1 MTNPQPDSSG
11 SSAGLLF
18 RLAAAA
24 LLVAAATMF
33 IATVAAQAPTITFTS
48 GSWTPE
54 KVTLTFSAPIQATP
68 LPNASVFAV
77 YEYTATGVW
86 SDDPVPIAS
95 VAVSG
100 STITLTLQTSLPAG
114 SRARVFP
121 CRAVDTCNNNELTST
136 NGATWTET
144 GELTLTPPA
153 AAFSHANVNGYVA
166 EIYFDRDI
174 STTQLPAASAFTISG
189 HAAQVFDVY
198 WSSDH
203 VGLRIA
209 PPVPNG
215 VQPDI
220 TYAKPATNP
229 LTSPGGDIAAFNIKS
244 SSGNAFSDP
253 GPVVTHIARNGN
265 ALVLTADAALAAPA
279 SAAASHFKACT
290 SWSATAG
297 QASGCTDATSYAIA
311 SRNVTLSFPAGTIQ
325 DGVKL
330 WLLYQAL
337 PNASSSLHDASDSD
351 RKLGLIDPHPFTIS
365 SALPTLS
372 TASVDGATVTLT
384 FSGNLKTASALA
396 TAAFAFTP
404 SQVVSSAVA
413 SGKTATITLGTAL
426 AEGASLSVSYSQPAA
441 TATALEAADGRK
453 IANFTS
459 AVTNNT
465 DTAPAVSGVSV
476 NGAALVITF
485 DQNLKASPAPAASAF
500 SGSVNGSARTVSTVA
515 ISARTV
521 TLTLASPVIHSDVV
535 TVAYTV
541 PASNPLTDGT
551 GNNAAAF
558 AARSAANNTPVPIPV
573 PSSAS
578 ANRTVLAITFSGSLK
593 ANASLAASAF
603 SFTPA
608 NSASAASASGS
619 TVNVTL
625 GTAVIDG
632 ASLSVSYAPPSMA
645 AAAIQSADGRAIAAF
660 NSSVSNLTDDAPALA
675 SAQSNVAG
683 TSIVLTYN
691 EALSTAAADI
701 PDKSAFTV
709 SGAPAATAVAVSG
722 SAVALTVSP
731 ALAEGA
737 TVTVKYTRP
746 AATQARLK
754 DADQGNLPVATGTYT
769 VTNRTDTAPV
779 VSSAAVNGAALAITF
794 DQALD
799 TTSIPAASAFTVSV
813 GGSAR
818 TVSSVALSGKVAT
831 LTLATAVIHS
841 DAVTVQ
847 YAPPSANALR
857 DATNNQV
864 AAFGPLAAANQTPRP
879 LPVVSSVSGSGS
891 SVTIAFSD
899 TLTANSAL
907 PKTAFTFTPAKT
919 ISSASASGSAVSIS
933 LGSALADGE
942 AIRVAYMIP
951 TTAAD
956 RIKAADGRDLAAFDL
971 AVTNNTDT
979 APTLNSAIS
988 NTAGTALT
996 LTFSEAL
1003 LETANGKPAVS
1014 AFAIT
1019 GAPAVTAVSVSGAT
1033 ATLSLSPALAEGATA
1048 SVAYSAP
1055 AAGQARF
1062 ADADQAGLPV
1072 ATFNMSIDNRT
1083 DTAPVV
1089 SSAVISGATLT
1100 LTFDQAL
1107 DGNSVPASSAF
1118 SVSLDG
1124 TAAAVSAIAVSA
1136 STVTLTISSNA
1147 APTAVVKVSYTRPAM
1162 NPLRDSSQLNVASF
1176 SNLAAANRTIPSATA
1191 AVADGSA
1198 ITISFNGNLTA
1209 DSMLDAGAFVLTP
1222 RYTVASAKA
1231 TGKKVVLALSEA
1243 VVEDTTVSLEYDTA
1257 EASDHPL
1264 KSSAGALPSFS
1275 ITVDNQTDTTPAVIE
1290 RTANGATLTIGFD
1303 QVLDPNR
1310 VPAAAQF
1317 TLAGTAAQVQSAS
1330 IDHSGLIA
1338 PGSVVLTLNPAIHET
1353 DSVSV
1358 KYSTSQTATKNL
1370 RDPEGND
1377 VPAFGPLSVENE
1389 TDTVPAISSA
1399 TVNGDRVVVDFDQDL
1414 EVVSAVII
1422 AHFILSGTTAT
1433 ASSGSISNVNGKGRL
1448 ALTLD
1453 QAVHE
1458 TDSVKLS
1465 YARPLSD
1472 RNANDLRDPERNRAT
1487 FTNYALDNQTDTTP
1501 VLASASA
1508 DGMTV
1513 TLQFDQPLAAT
1524 ATPISSFALSGTSAA
1539 VASLA
1544 ISGNTVTLTVSPAV
1558 HELDASVMISY
1569 TAPDANGLQDGTG
1582 NAVANF
1588 SSAGAN
1594 ATDTAPVL
1602 ASAIGDQVTITLRFD
1617 QPLHTARR
1625 PQIGQFTL
1633 RGLRSATDGSLL
1645 SSVAL
1650 STENNREVILTLKN
1664 DLREGNRNVT
1674 VSYAKPASNGLVDST
1689 GNEVASFTSTVTNQT
1704 DAGPI
1709 FEYGYATNDR
1719 ITLVFDQALTIPN
1732 MLPLQQESDQPATGC
1747 RGLAIFAHAPEE
1759 ELKVSDLIE
1768 LMASNVKADADDRSR
1783 LQIKRPQPLT
1793 AEWIASSEEVKF
1805 CYQSTVG
1812 GLADR
1817 STPANAAPSTDPAFQ
1832 PLLNLSASATVD
1844 GTSMKITFG
1853 ETFSGAVRAADF
1865 SVSSDERSHA
1875 IAEASVVTG
1884 ASGSGKA
1891 IQLTL
1896 GAAVREGE
1904 EQVRV
1909 NYTASSGGLGATAA
1923 TGAAVSVPSFSVTA
1937 NNTTDTAPAALTASA
1952 TERKVSVTFDQPIQ
1966 IDGSASDLQPTFSIS
1981 VNGSL
1986 RPIERIEQSED
1997 RIVLDLV
2004 ISDPIWEGD
2013 RITVAYSGQG
2023 TARIKDDDNNPAASF
2038 RRSAANLVDSPPRV
2052 VSARVRGRIVTIIF
2066 DQALDEGSAPRASEF
2081 SITGGTSVLR
2091 VIRVRG
2097 KVLTLELDRA
2107 PQWDRSVRLSFT
2119 PLGGRLREPSGLAVD
2134 AFRRLQ
2140 LVNATE
2146 GPRPI
2151 AVIGVER
2158 TILIEFDQPLDM
2170 SRKPPRTV
2178 WLISTREHIEVEQ
2191 VYFAGEWMLGLDLSE
2206 PGLSDREDVFVTY
2219 VSNLPYRTKIADADG
2234 YRTATF
2240 TLMARNLTERPPE
2253 IVQAFAWGDRV
2264 RIEFNQRMRR
2274 VNDLQGFA
2282 VEADGQEIA
2291 IKRVRPS
2298 RDDWSLELHLA
2309 ESVAAGEP
2317 VMLKYSPAGERGLRD
2332 ASGNPMGELA
2342 LCIQNRTPFPPGAKM
2357 PQPESTTASC
2367 DTTDAP

>member
-1 MTNPQPDSSG
+1 M
-11 SSAGLLF
+11 
-18 RLAAAA
+18 
-24 LLVAAATMF
+24 
-33 IATVAAQAPTITFTS
+33 
-48 GSWTPE
+48 
-54 KVTLTFSAPIQATP
+54 
-68 LPNASVFAV
+68 
-77 YEYTATGVW
+77 
-86 SDDPVPIAS
+86 
-95 VAVSG
+95 
-100 STITLTLQTSLPAG
+100 
-114 SRARVFP
+114 
-121 CRAVDTCNNNELTST
+121 
-136 NGATWTET
+136 
-144 GELTLTPPA
+144 
-153 AAFSHANVNGYVA
+153 
-166 EIYFDRDI
+166 
-174 STTQLPAASAFTISG
+174 
-189 HAAQVFDVY
+189 
-198 WSSDH
+198 
-203 VGLRIA
+203 
-209 PPVPNG
+209 
-215 VQPDI
+215 
-220 TYAKPATNP
+220 
-229 LTSPGGDIAAFNIKS
+229 
-244 SSGNAFSDP
+244 
-253 GPVVTHIARNGN
+253 
-265 ALVLTADAALAAPA
+265 
-279 SAAASHFKACT
+279 
-290 SWSATAG
+290 
-297 QASGCTDATSYAIA
+297 
-311 SRNVTLSFPAGTIQ
+311 
-325 DGVKL
+325 
-330 WLLYQAL
+330 
-337 PNASSSLHDASDSD
+337 
-351 RKLGLIDPHPFTIS
+351 
-365 SALPTLS
+365 
-372 TASVDGATVTLT
+372 
-384 FSGNLKTASALA
+384 
-396 TAAFAFTP
+396 
-404 SQVVSSAVA
+404 
-413 SGKTATITLGTAL
+413 
-426 AEGASLSVSYSQPAA
+426 
-441 TATALEAADGRK
+441 
-453 IANFTS
+453 
-459 AVTNNT
+459 
-465 DTAPAVSGVSV
+465 
-476 NGAALVITF
+476 
-485 DQNLKASPAPAASAF
+485 
-500 SGSVNGSARTVSTVA
+500 
-515 ISARTV
+515 
-521 TLTLASPVIHSDVV
+521 
-535 TVAYTV
+535 AYTV
-541 PASNPLTDGT
+541 PASNPLADGT
-551 GNNAAAF
+551 GNNAATF
-558 AARSAANNTPVPIPV
+558 AARSAANNTPAPIPA

-578 ANRTVLAITFSGSLK
+578 VNRTALAITFSGALK
-593 ANASLAASAF
+593 ANTSLAASAF

-625 GTAVIDG
+625 GTAVADG

-683 TSIVLTYN
+683 TSITLTYN

-737 TVTVKYTRP
+737 AVTVKYTQP
-746 AATQARLK
+746 AATEARLK

-779 VSSAAVNGAALAITF
+779 VSSAAVNGAALAIMF

-799 TTSIPAASAFTVSV
+799 AASTPAASAFTVSV

-818 TVSSVALSGKVAT
+818 TVSNIALSGKVAT

-847 YAPPSANALR
+847 YAPPSTNALR
-857 DATNNQV
+857 DATNNSV
-864 AAFGPLAAANQTPRP
+864 VAFGPIAATNQTPRP
-879 LPVVSSVSGSGS
+879 LPVVSSIIGSGS
-891 SVTIAFSD
+891 SVTIMFSD

-919 ISSASASGSAVSIS
+919 VSSASASGSAVSIS
-933 LGSALADGE
+933 LASALADGE
-942 AIRVAYMIP
+942 AIRVAYALP

-956 RIKAADGRDLAAFDL
+956 RIKAADGRDVAAFDL
-971 AVTNNTDT
+971 TVTNNTDT
-979 APTLNSAIS
+979 APTLSSVIS
-988 NTAGTALT
+988 DTAGTALT

-1003 LETANGKPAVS
+1003 LETANGKPGGS
-1014 AFAIT
+1014 AFTIT
-1019 GAPAVTAVSVSGAT
+1019 GAPAVTAVSISGTT
-1033 ATLSLSPALAEGATA
+1033 ATLTLSPALAEGATV

-1062 ADADQAGLPV
+1062 ADADQGGLPV
-1072 ATFNMSIDNRT
+1072 ASFNMSIDNRT

-1089 SSAVISGATLT
+1089 SSAVISGTTLT

-1124 TAAAVSAIAVSA
+1124 TAASVSAIAVSA

-1147 APTAVVKVSYTRPAM
+1147 APTAVVKVSYAKPAM

-1209 DSMLDAGAFVLTP
+1209 DSMLDTGAFVLTP

-1231 TGKKVVLALSEA
+1231 TGKKVVLTLSEA
-1243 VVEDTTVSLEYDTA
+1243 VVEDTAVSLEYDTA

-1264 KSSAGALPSFS
+1264 KSSAGAVPSFS
-1275 ITVDNQTDTTPAVIE
+1275 IAVDNQTDTTPAVIE

-1317 TLAGTAAQVQSAS
+1317 TLAGTSAQVQSAS

-1353 DSVSV
+1353 DSVTV
-1358 KYSTSQTATKNL
+1358 KYSTSETATKNL
-1370 RDPEGND
+1370 RDPEGNN

-1389 TDTVPAISSA
+1389 TDTAPAISSA

-1433 ASSGSISNVNGKGRL
+1433 ASSGSVSNVNSKGRL
-1448 ALTLD
+1448 TLVLD

-1465 YARPLSD
+1465 YTRPLSD
-1472 RNANDLRDPERNRAT
+1472 RNSNDLRDPERNRAT
-1487 FTNYALDNQTDTTP
+1487 FTNYTLDNQTDTTP

-1508 DGMTV
+1508 DGTTV
-1513 TLQFDQPLAAT
+1513 TLQFDQPLAST
-1524 ATPISSFALSGTSAA
+1524 ATPISSFTLSGTSAA

-1544 ISGNTVTLTVSPAV
+1544 ISGSVVTLTVSPAV
-1558 HELDASVMISY
+1558 HELDESVMISY
-1569 TAPDANGLQDGTG
+1569 TAPSANGLRDGTG

-1588 SSAGAN
+1588 SSAVAN

-1602 ASAIGDQVTITLRFD
+1602 DSAIGNQATITLRFD
-1617 QPLHTARR
+1617 QPLHTAKR
-1625 PQIGQFTL
+1625 PRIAQFTL
-1633 RGLRSATDGSLL
+1633 RGLRSSADGSPL
-1645 SSVAL
+1645 SGVAL
-1650 STENNREVILTLKN
+1650 STENNREVLLTLKN

-1674 VSYAKPASNGLVDST
+1674 ISYAKPASNGLADST
-1689 GNEVASFTSTVTNQT
+1689 GNEVASFTATVTNQT

-1747 RGLAIFAHAPEE
+1747 RGLAIFAHTAGE
-1759 ELKVSDLIE
+1759 ELKVSDLIP
-1768 LMASNVKADADDRSR
+1768 LMRDNIKADADDRSR
-1783 LQIKRPQPLT
+1783 LQIKRLEIT
-1793 AEWIASSEEVKF
+1793 TEKWAASSKEVKL

-1832 PLLNLSASATVD
+1832 PLLNLSASAVAD
-1844 GTSMKITFG
+1844 ETSVTLTFG
-1853 ETFSGAVRAADF
+1853 ETLSGAVRAADF

-1875 IAEASVVTG
+1875 IAG
-1884 ASGSGKA
+1884 ASMSGKEVR
-1891 IQLTL
+1891 LTL

-1904 EQVRV
+1904 EIDVQVT
-1909 NYTASSGGLGATAA
+1909 YTARAGGLGATAA
-1923 TGAAVSVPSFSVTA
+1923 TAAAVSVPSFTLKA
-1937 NNTTDTAPAALTASA
+1937 TNDTDTAPAVIAASA
-1952 TERKVSVTFDQPIQ
+1952 AERKVSVMFDQPVRIAGTSG
-1966 IDGSASDLQPTFSIS
+1966 DLRSAFSIS
-1981 VNGSL
+1981 VNGSI
-1986 RPIERIEQSED
+1986 RFIERIALSGSQ
-1997 RIVLDLV
+1997 IDL
-2004 ISDPIWEGD
+2004 IINDPIREGD
-2013 RITVAYSGQG
+2013 RVTVAYSRPS
-2023 TARIKDDDNNPAASF
+2023 TAWIEDVSDKQAESF
-2038 RRSAANLVDSPPRV
+2038 RRSVANLVDSPPRV
-2052 VSARVRGRIVTIIF
+2052 VSARVRGRIATIIF

-2119 PLGGRLREPSGLAVD
+2119 PLGGRLREPSGLAVGP
-2134 AFRRLQ
+2134 FRRLQ

-2146 GPRPI
+2146 GPQPI
-2151 AVIGVER
+2151 AVLGVER
-2158 TILIEFDQPLDM
+2158 TILIEFDQQLDL

-2178 WLISTREHIEVEQ
+2178 WLISTRERIEVEQ

-2219 VSNLPYRTKIADADG
+2219 VSNLPYRTKIADNDG
-2234 YRTATF
+2234 YRAPTF

-2253 IVQAFAWGDRV
+2253 IIQAFARGALV

-2274 VNDLQGFA
+2274 MNNMQGFA
-2282 VEADGQEIA
+2282 VEADGRDIA
-2291 IKRVRPS
+2291 VDRVRQS

-2317 VMLKYSPAGERGLRD
+2317 VMLKYSPVGERVLRD
-2332 ASGNPMGELA
+2332 ASDNPMGELA
-2342 LCIQNRTPFPPGAKM
+2342 LCIENRTPFPPGSEM
-2357 PQPESTTASC
+2357 PQPESAAASC
-2367 DTTDAP
+2367 ETVGAKAQPGSGARLRGGA

>member
-1 MTNPQPDSSG
+1 MTKPQPDSSG

-24 LLVAAATMF
+24 LLVAAATML
-33 IATVAAQAPTITFTS
+33 IAGAAAQTATLTFSS

-77 YEYTATGVW
+77 YEYTAAGNW
-86 SDDPVPIAS
+86 SDDPVSISS

-121 CRAVDTCNNNELTST
+121 CNDVGTCGTNMPMLTST

-153 AAFSHANVNGYVA
+153 AAFSHANVNGYIA

-174 STTQLPAASAFTISG
+174 TTTQLPAASAFTISG
-189 HAAQVFDVY
+189 HAAQIFDVY

-244 SSGNAFSDP
+244 SSGNSFIDP
-253 GPVVTHIARNGN
+253 GPVVTNIARNGN

-297 QASGCTDATSYAIA
+297 QASGCTDATSHAIA

-330 WLLYQAL
+330 WLLYQAV
-337 PNASSSLHDASDSD
+337 PNASASLHDASDSD
-351 RKLGLIDPHPFTIS
+351 RKLGLIDPHPFTLS

-384 FSGNLKTASALA
+384 FSGNLKAASALA
-396 TAAFAFTP
+396 TAAFTFTP

-441 TATALEAADGRK
+441 PATALEAADGRK

-459 AVTNNT
+459 TVANNT
-465 DTAPAVSGVSV
+465 DTAPAVSGIGV

-485 DQNLKASPAPAASAF
+485 DQNLKAASTPAASAF
-500 SGSVNGSARTVSTVA
+500 SVSVNGSARTVSAVA
-515 ISARTV
+515 IAARTV

-541 PASNPLTDGT
+541 PASNPLADGT
-551 GNNAAAF
+551 SNNAAAF
-558 AARSAANNTPVPIPV
+558 AARSATNNTPAPIPA

-578 ANRTVLAITFSGSLK
+578 VNRTALAITFSGALK
-593 ANASLAASAF
+593 ANTSLAASAF

-619 TVNVTL
+619 TVAVTL
-625 GTAVIDG
+625 GTAVADG
-632 ASLSVSYAPPSMA
+632 ASLSVSYSPPSMA
-645 AAAIQSADGRAIAAF
+645 ATGIQSADGRGIAAF
-660 NSSVSNLTDDAPALA
+660 TSSASNLTDDAPTLV

-683 TSIVLTYN
+683 TSIILTYN

-709 SGAPAATAVAVSG
+709 SGTPAATAVAVSE
-722 SAVALTVSP
+722 STVTLTVSP

-746 AATQARLK
+746 AATEARLK

-799 TTSIPAASAFTVSV
+799 AASTPAASAFTVSV

-818 TVSSVALSGKVAT
+818 TVSNVALSGKVAT

-864 AAFGPLAAANQTPRP
+864 TAFGPLAAANQTPRP

-919 ISSASASGSAVSIS
+919 ASSASASGSAVSIS
-933 LGSALADGE
+933 LASALADGE
-942 AIRVAYMIP
+942 AIRVAYALP

-956 RIKAADGRDLAAFDL
+956 RIKAADGRDVAAFDL
-971 AVTNNTDT
+971 AVTNNTDM
-979 APTLNSAIS
+979 APALSSVIS

-1003 LETANGKPAVS
+1003 LETANGKPAAS
-1014 AFAIT
+1014 AFTIT
-1019 GAPAVTAVSVSGAT
+1019 GAPAVTAVSISGTT
-1033 ATLSLSPALAEGATA
+1033 ATLTLSPALAEGATV

-1124 TAAAVSAIAVSA
+1124 TAAAVSAVAVSG
-1136 STVTLTISSNA
+1136 SIVTLTITSTA
-1147 APTAVVKVSYTRPAM
+1147 APTAAVKASYAKPAM
-1162 NPLRDSSQLNVASF
+1162 NPLRDGSRLEVASF

-1264 KSSAGALPSFS
+1264 KSSAGAVPSFS

-1303 QVLDPNR
+1303 QTLDPNR

-1353 DSVSV
+1353 DSVTV

-1377 VPAFGPLSVENE
+1377 VPAFGPLSVANE
-1389 TDTVPAISSA
+1389 TDTVPAIRSA
-1399 TVNGDRVVVDFDQDL
+1399 TVNGNRVVVDFDQDL
-1414 EVVSAVII
+1414 EVVSTVII
-1422 AHFILSGTTAT
+1422 AHFILNGTTAT
-1433 ASSGSISNVNGKGRL
+1433 VSSGSVSNVNGKGRL
-1448 ALTLD
+1448 ALVLN

-1465 YARPLSD
+1465 YTRPLVD
-1472 RNANDLRDPERNRAT
+1472 RNANDLRDPERNRAA

-1508 DGMTV
+1508 DGT
-1513 TLQFDQPLAAT
+1513 
-1524 ATPISSFALSGTSAA
+1524 
-1539 VASLA
+1539 
-1544 ISGNTVTLTVSPAV
+1544 
-1558 HELDASVMISY
+1558 
-1569 TAPDANGLQDGTG
+1569 
-1582 NAVANF
+1582 
-1588 SSAGAN
+1588 
-1594 ATDTAPVL
+1594 
-1602 ASAIGDQVTITLRFD
+1602 TITL
-1617 QPLHTARR
+1617 
-1625 PQIGQFTL
+1625 
-1633 RGLRSATDGSLL
+1633 
-1645 SSVAL
+1645 
-1650 STENNREVILTLKN
+1650 
-1664 DLREGNRNVT
+1664 
-1674 VSYAKPASNGLVDST
+1674 
-1689 GNEVASFTSTVTNQT
+1689 
-1704 DAGPI
+1704 
-1709 FEYGYATNDR
+1709 
-1719 ITLVFDQALTIPN
+1719 
-1732 MLPLQQESDQPATGC
+1732 
-1747 RGLAIFAHAPEE
+1747 
-1759 ELKVSDLIE
+1759 
-1768 LMASNVKADADDRSR
+1768 
-1783 LQIKRPQPLT
+1783 
-1793 AEWIASSEEVKF
+1793 
-1805 CYQSTVG
+1805 
-1812 GLADR
+1812 
-1817 STPANAAPSTDPAFQ
+1817 
-1832 PLLNLSASATVD
+1832 
-1844 GTSMKITFG
+1844 
-1853 ETFSGAVRAADF
+1853 
-1865 SVSSDERSHA
+1865 
-1875 IAEASVVTG
+1875 
-1884 ASGSGKA
+1884 
-1891 IQLTL
+1891 
-1896 GAAVREGE
+1896 
-1904 EQVRV
+1904 
-1909 NYTASSGGLGATAA
+1909 
-1923 TGAAVSVPSFSVTA
+1923 
-1937 NNTTDTAPAALTASA
+1937 
-1952 TERKVSVTFDQPIQ
+1952 
-1966 IDGSASDLQPTFSIS
+1966 
-1981 VNGSL
+1981 
-1986 RPIERIEQSED
+1986 
-1997 RIVLDLV
+1997 
-2004 ISDPIWEGD
+2004 
-2013 RITVAYSGQG
+2013 
-2023 TARIKDDDNNPAASF
+2023 
-2038 RRSAANLVDSPPRV
+2038 
-2052 VSARVRGRIVTIIF
+2052 
-2066 DQALDEGSAPRASEF
+2066 
-2081 SITGGTSVLR
+2081 
-2091 VIRVRG
+2091 
-2097 KVLTLELDRA
+2097 
-2107 PQWDRSVRLSFT
+2107 
-2119 PLGGRLREPSGLAVD
+2119 
-2134 AFRRLQ
+2134 
-2140 LVNATE
+2140 
-2146 GPRPI
+2146 
-2151 AVIGVER
+2151 
-2158 TILIEFDQPLDM
+2158 
-2170 SRKPPRTV
+2170 
-2178 WLISTREHIEVEQ
+2178 
-2191 VYFAGEWMLGLDLSE
+2191 
-2206 PGLSDREDVFVTY
+2206 
-2219 VSNLPYRTKIADADG
+2219 
-2234 YRTATF
+2234 
-2240 TLMARNLTERPPE
+2240 
-2253 IVQAFAWGDRV
+2253 
-2264 RIEFNQRMRR
+2264 
-2274 VNDLQGFA
+2274 
-2282 VEADGQEIA
+2282 
-2291 IKRVRPS
+2291 
-2298 RDDWSLELHLA
+2298 
-2309 ESVAAGEP
+2309 
-2317 VMLKYSPAGERGLRD
+2317 
-2332 ASGNPMGELA
+2332 
-2342 LCIQNRTPFPPGAKM
+2342 
-2357 PQPESTTASC
+2357 
-2367 DTTDAP
+2367 

>member
-1 MTNPQPDSSG
+1 MLI
-11 SSAGLLF
+11 A
-18 RLAAAA
+18 
-24 LLVAAATMF
+24 VAAAQT
-33 IATVAAQAPTITFTS
+33 ATLTFTS

-86 SDDPVPIAS
+86 SDAPVPIAS

-100 STITLTLQTSLPAG
+100 STVTLTLQTSLPAG

-121 CRAVDTCNNNELTST
+121 CNDVGTCNGNALMST
-136 NGATWTET
+136 NGATWSAT

-153 AAFSHANVNGYVA
+153 AAFSHANVNGYIA

-174 STTQLPAASAFTISG
+174 TTTQLPAASAFTISG
-189 HAAQVFDVY
+189 HAAQIFDVY

-229 LTSPGGDIAAFNIKS
+229 LTSAGGDIAAFNIKS
-244 SSGNAFSDP
+244 SSGNNFIDP
-253 GPVVTHIARNGN
+253 GPVVTNIARNGN

-279 SAAASHFKACT
+279 SAAASHFKVCT

-297 QASGCTDATSYAIA
+297 QASGCTDATGYAIA

-330 WLLYQAL
+330 WLLYQAV
-337 PNASSSLHDASDSD
+337 PNASASLHDASDSD
-351 RKLGLIDPHPFTIS
+351 RKLGLIDPHPFTLS

-384 FSGNLKTASALA
+384 FSGNLKAASALA

-404 SQVVSSAVA
+404 SKVVSSAVA
-413 SGKTATITLGTAL
+413 SGKTVTITLGTAL
-426 AEGASLSVSYSQPAA
+426 AEGAALSVSYSQPAA
-441 TATALEAADGRK
+441 PAVALEAADGRK

-459 AVTNNT
+459 VVANNT

-485 DQNLKASPAPAASAF
+485 DQNLKASPVPAASAF
-500 SGSVNGSARTVSTVA
+500 SVSVNGSARTVSAVA
-515 ISARTV
+515 ISAQAV
-521 TLTLASPVIHSDVV
+521 TLTLASPVIHSNVV

-558 AARSAANNTPVPIPV
+558 AARSAANNTPAPVPM

-578 ANRTVLAITFSGSLK
+578 VNRTALAITFSSSLK

-660 NSSVSNLTDDAPALA
+660 NSSVSNLTDDAPTLA

-737 TVTVKYTRP
+737 AVTVKYTRP

-799 TTSIPAASAFTVSV
+799 AASTPAASAFTVSV

-818 TVSSVALSGKVAT
+818 TVSNVALSGKVAT

-847 YAPPSANALR
+847 YTTPSSNALR

-864 AAFGPLAAANQTPRP
+864 AVFGPLAVANQTPRP
-879 LPVVSSVSGSGS
+879 LPVVSSVTGSGS
-891 SVTIAFSD
+891 SVTITFSD

-933 LGSALADGE
+933 LASALTDGE
-942 AIRVAYMIP
+942 AVRVAYALP

-956 RIKAADGRDLAAFDL
+956 RIKAADGRDVVAFDL

-988 NTAGTALT
+988 NTSGTALT

-1019 GAPAVTAVSVSGAT
+1019 GAPAVTAVSISGAT
-1033 ATLSLSPALAEGATA
+1033 ATLSLSPTLAEGATA
-1048 SVAYSAP
+1048 SVDYSAP
-1055 AAGQARF
+1055 ATGQARF
-1062 ADADQAGLPV
+1062 ADADQGGLPV
-1072 ATFNMSIDNRT
+1072 AAFNMSIDNRT

-1089 SSAVISGATLT
+1089 SSAVISGTTLT

-1118 SVSLDG
+1118 SISLDG

-1198 ITISFNGNLTA
+1198 ITINFNGNLTA

-1264 KSSAGALPSFS
+1264 KSSAGAVPSFS
-1275 ITVDNQTDTTPAVIE
+1275 IAVDNQTDTTPAVIE

-1317 TLAGTAAQVQSAS
+1317 MLAGTSAQVQSAS

-1353 DSVSV
+1353 DSVTV
-1358 KYSTSQTATKNL
+1358 KYSTSETATKNL

-1389 TDTVPAISSA
+1389 TDTAPAISSA

-1433 ASSGSISNVNGKGRL
+1433 ASSGSVSNVSGRGRL
-1448 ALTLD
+1448 TLVLD

-1465 YARPLSD
+1465 YTRPLSD
-1472 RNANDLRDPERNRAT
+1472 RNSNDLRDPERNRAT
-1487 FTNYALDNQTDTTP
+1487 FTNYTLDNQTDTTP

-1508 DGMTV
+1508 DGTTV
-1513 TLQFDQPLAAT
+1513 TLQFDQPLAST
-1524 ATPISSFALSGTSAA
+1524 ATPISSFTLSGTSAA

-1544 ISGNTVTLTVSPAV
+1544 ISGSVVTLTVSPAV
-1558 HELDASVMISY
+1558 HELDESVMISY
-1569 TAPDANGLQDGTG
+1569 TAPSANGLRDGTG

-1588 SSAGAN
+1588 SSAVAN

-1602 ASAIGDQVTITLRFD
+1602 DSAIGNQATITLRFD
-1617 QPLHTARR
+1617 QPLHTAKR
-1625 PQIGQFTL
+1625 PRIAQFTL
-1633 RGLRSATDGSLL
+1633 RGLRSSADGSPL
-1645 SSVAL
+1645 SGVAL
-1650 STENNREVILTLKN
+1650 STENNREVLLTLKN

-1674 VSYAKPASNGLVDST
+1674 ISYAKPASNGMADST
-1689 GNEVASFTSTVTNQT
+1689 GNEVASFTATITNQT

-1709 FEYGYATNDR
+1709 FEYGYATNDK
-1719 ITLVFDQALTIPN
+1719 ITLVFDQALTIPSS
-1732 MLPLQQESDQPATGC
+1732 LPLQGSSDSPATGC
-1747 RGLAIFAHAPEE
+1747 RGLAIFAHAPGMAPALS
-1759 ELKVSDLIE
+1759 ELIALMGENIE
-1768 LMASNVKADADDRSR
+1768 ADADDRSR
-1783 LQIKRPQPLT
+1783 LQIKRLLIT
-1793 AEWIASSEEVKF
+1793 AGKWVLPSKEVKL

-1817 STPANAAPSTDPAFQ
+1817 STPANAAPSTDPTFQ
-1832 PLLNLSASATVD
+1832 PLLNLSVSATVDMD

-1853 ETFSGAVRAADF
+1853 ETLSGAVRAADF
-1865 SVSSDERSHA
+1865 SVSSDGRSHA
-1875 IAEASVVTG
+1875 VTG
-1884 ASGSGKA
+1884 ASGSGKM

-1896 GAAVREGE
+1896 GTAVREGE
-1904 EQVRV
+1904 EQVHV

-1923 TGAAVSVPSFSVTA
+1923 TGAAVSIPSFIVKA
-1937 NNTTDTAPAALTASA
+1937 ENKTDTAPAVIAASA
-1952 TERKVSVTFDQPIQ
+1952 AERKVSVTFDQTVRIS
-1966 IDGSASDLQPTFSIS
+1966 GTSNALRTAFSIS

-1986 RPIERIEQSED
+1986 RPIERID
-1997 RIVLDLV
+1997 LTDKRIDLI
-2004 ISDPIWEGD
+2004 ISDPIREGD
-2013 RITVAYSGQG
+2013 LVTVAYSKSGVAQIEDVSG
-2023 TARIKDDDNNPAASF
+2023 NPAASF

-2052 VSARVRGRIVTIIF
+2052 VSARVRGRIATIIF
-2066 DQALDEGSAPRASEF
+2066 DQALDEGSAPRAGEF

-2097 KVLTLELDRA
+2097 KVLTLELARA

-2158 TILIEFDQPLDM
+2158 TILIEFDQQLDM

-2178 WLISTREHIEVEQ
+2178 WLISTRERIEVEQ

-2219 VSNLPYRTKIADADG
+2219 VSNLPYRTKIADNDG
-2234 YRTATF
+2234 YRAPTF

-2253 IVQAFAWGDRV
+2253 IIQAFAHGMLV

-2282 VEADGQEIA
+2282 VEADGREIA

-2309 ESVAAGEP
+2309 EPVAAGKP
-2317 VMLKYSPAGERGLRD
+2317 VVLKYSPVGERVLRD
-2332 ASGNPMGELA
+2332 ASDNPMGELA
-2342 LCIQNRTPFPPGAKM
+2342 LCIQNRTPSPPRAEM
-2357 PQPESTTASC
+2357 PQPESATMSCETAG
-2367 DTTDAP
+2367 AR

>member
-1 MTNPQPDSSG
+1 MTNPPPDSSG
-11 SSAGLLF
+11 FFTGLLF

-24 LLVAAATMF
+24 LLVAAGVMF
-33 IATVAAQAPTITFTS
+33 IAVAAAQTATLTFTS

-86 SDDPVPIAS
+86 SDAPVPIAS

-100 STITLTLQTSLPAG
+100 STVTLTLQTSLPAG

-121 CRAVDTCNNNELTST
+121 CNDVGTCNGNALMST
-136 NGATWTET
+136 NGATWSAT
-144 GELTLTPPA
+144 GELTLTPPT
-153 AAFSHANVNGYVA
+153 AAFSHANVNGYIA

-174 STTQLPAASAFTISG
+174 TTTQLPAASAFTISG

-253 GPVVTHIARNGN
+253 GPVVTNIARNGN

-330 WLLYQAL
+330 WLLYQAV
-337 PNASSSLHDASDSD
+337 PNASASLHDASDSD

-384 FSGNLKTASALA
+384 FSGNLKAASALA

-413 SGKTATITLGTAL
+413 SGKTVTITLGTAI
-426 AEGASLSVSYSQPAA
+426 AEGAALSVSYSQPAA

-453 IANFTS
+453 LANFTS
-459 AVTNNT
+459 TVTNNT
-465 DTAPAVSGVSV
+465 DTAPAVSGISV
-476 NGAALVITF
+476 NGTTLVITF
-485 DQNLKASPAPAASAF
+485 DQNLKAASTPAASAF
-500 SGSVNGSARTVSTVA
+500 SVSVNGSARTVSMVA
-515 ISARTV
+515 IAAQAV

-541 PASNPLTDGT
+541 PASNPLADGT

-558 AARSAANNTPVPIPV
+558 AARSAANNTPVPIPA

-578 ANRTVLAITFSGSLK
+578 VNRTALAITFSGSLK

-608 NSASAASASGS
+608 NSASAASTSGS

-625 GTAVIDG
+625 GTAVADG
-632 ASLSVSYAPPSMA
+632 ASLSVSYTPPSMA
-645 AAAIQSADGRAIAAF
+645 AAAIQSADGSAIAAF

-683 TSIVLTYN
+683 TSIILTYN

-737 TVTVKYTRP
+737 AVTVKYTRP
-746 AATQARLK
+746 AATEARLK

-779 VSSAAVNGAALAITF
+779 VSSAVVNGAALAITF

-818 TVSSVALSGKVAT
+818 TVSSVALSGKVAM

-857 DATNNQV
+857 DTTNNQV
-864 AAFGPLAAANQTPRP
+864 AAFGPIAAANQTPRP
-879 LPVVSSVSGSGS
+879 LPVVSSVSGAGS

-919 ISSASASGSAVSIS
+919 VSSASASGNAVSIS
-933 LGSALADGE
+933 LASALADGE
-942 AIRVAYMIP
+942 AIRVAYAVP

-979 APTLNSAIS
+979 APTLSSAIS

-1014 AFAIT
+1014 TFTIT

-1048 SVAYSAP
+1048 SVDYSAP

-1062 ADADQAGLPV
+1062 ADADQGGLPV
-1072 ATFNMSIDNRT
+1072 ASFNMSIDNRT

-1089 SSAVISGATLT
+1089 SSAVISGTTLT

-1124 TAAAVSAIAVSA
+1124 TAAAVSAVAVSA

-1147 APTAVVKVSYTRPAM
+1147 APTAAVKVSYAKPAM

-1209 DSMLDAGAFVLTP
+1209 DSTLDAGAFVLTP
-1222 RYTVASAKA
+1222 RYAVASAKA

-1264 KSSAGALPSFS
+1264 KSSAGAVPSFS

-1303 QVLDPNR
+1303 QALDPNR

-1317 TLAGTAAQVQSAS
+1317 TLAGSSAQVQSAS
-1330 IDHSGLIA
+1330 INHSGLIA

-1353 DSVSV
+1353 DSVTV

-1377 VPAFGPLSVENE
+1377 VPSFGPLSVENE
-1389 TDTVPAISSA
+1389 TDTAPAISSA
-1399 TVNGDRVVVDFDQDL
+1399 AVNGDRVVVGFDQDL
-1414 EVVSAVII
+1414 EVVSTVII
-1422 AHFILSGTTAT
+1422 AHFILNGTTA
-1433 ASSGSISNVNGKGRL
+1433 AVSSGSVSNVNGKGRL
-1448 ALTLD
+1448 ALVLN

-1458 TDSVKLS
+1458 IDSVKLS
-1465 YARPLSD
+1465 YTRPLAD
-1472 RNANDLRDPERNRAT
+1472 RNANDLRDPERNRAA

-1508 DGMTV
+1508 DGTTV
-1513 TLQFDQPLAAT
+1513 TLQFDQPLATT
-1524 ATPISSFALSGTSAA
+1524 ATPASSFALSGTSAA

-1558 HELDASVMISY
+1558 HELDASVMVSY
-1569 TAPDANGLQDGTG
+1569 TAPSANGLRDGTG

-1588 SSAGAN
+1588 SSTVAN

-1602 ASAIGDQVTITLRFD
+1602 VSVIGNQATITLRFD
-1617 QPLHTARR
+1617 QPLHTAKR
-1625 PQIGQFTL
+1625 PQVAQFTL
-1633 RGLRSATDGSLL
+1633 RGLRSSTDGSPL
-1645 SSVAL
+1645 SSAAL
-1650 STENNREVILTLKN
+1650 STENNREVLLTLKN

-1674 VSYAKPASNGLVDST
+1674 VNYAKPASNGMADST
-1689 GNEVASFTSTVTNQT
+1689 GNEVASFTATITNQT

-1732 MLPLQQESDQPATGC
+1732 MLPLQEESDQPATGC
-1747 RGLAIFAHAPEE
+1747 RGLAIFAHAPGAAP
-1759 ELKVSDLIE
+1759 VPSDLIA
-1768 LMASNVKADADDRSR
+1768 LMASNIKADADDRSR
-1783 LQIKRPQPLT
+1783 LQIKRPQT
-1793 AEWIASSEEVKF
+1793 ATTEWIASSEEVKF

-1817 STPANAAPSTDPAFQ
+1817 STPPNAAPSTDPAFQ

-1844 GTSMKITFG
+1844 GTSMTLTFG
-1853 ETFSGAVRAADF
+1853 ETLSGAVRTADF
-1865 SVSSDERSHA
+1865 SVSSDGRSHA
-1875 IAEASVVTG
+1875 VTG
-1884 ASGSGKA
+1884 ASMSGKA
-1891 IQLTL
+1891 VHLTL

-1904 EQVRV
+1904 EIDVQVT
-1909 NYTASSGGLGATAA
+1909 YTARAGGLGATAA
-1923 TGAAVSVPSFSVTA
+1923 TGAAVSVPSFIVKAS
-1937 NNTTDTAPAALTASA
+1937 NDTDTVPAVIAASA
-1952 TERKVSVTFDQPIQ
+1952 AERKVSVTFDQPVR

-2052 VSARVRGRIVTIIF
+2052 VSARVRGRIATIIF
-2066 DQALDEGSAPRASEF
+2066 DQALDEGSAPQTSEF

-2091 VIRVRG
+2091 VIGVRG
-2097 KVLTLELDRA
+2097 KVLTLELARA

-2119 PLGGRLREPSGLAVD
+2119 PLGGGLREPSGLAVD

-2146 GPRPI
+2146 GPQPI
-2151 AVIGVER
+2151 AVLGVER

-2178 WLISTREHIEVEQ
+2178 WLISTRERIEVEQ
-2191 VYFAGEWMLGLDLSE
+2191 VYFAGEWMLGLDLSK

-2219 VSNLPYRTKIADADG
+2219 VSNLPYRTKIADNDG
-2234 YRTATF
+2234 YRTPTF

-2253 IVQAFAWGDRV
+2253 IIRTFARGALV

-2282 VEADGQEIA
+2282 LEADGREIA
-2291 IKRVRPS
+2291 VDRVRQS

-2317 VMLKYSPAGERGLRD
+2317 VMLKYSPAGERALRD

-2342 LCIQNRTPFPPGAKM
+2342 LCIKNRTPFPLGAVV
-2357 PQPESTTASC
+2357 PQLESVAMSC
-2367 DTTDAP
+2367 DTVNAP

>member
-1 MTNPQPDSSG
+1 MTKPQPDSSG

-24 LLVAAATMF
+24 LLVAAATML
-33 IATVAAQAPTITFTS
+33 IAGAAAQTATITFTS

-86 SDDPVPIAS
+86 SDAPVPIAS

-121 CRAVDTCNNNELTST
+121 CNDVGTCNGNALMST
-136 NGATWTET
+136 NGATWSAT

-174 STTQLPAASAFTISG
+174 TTTQLPAASAFTISG

-244 SSGNAFSDP
+244 SSGNAFIDP
-253 GPVVTHIARNGN
+253 GPVVTNIARNGN

-297 QASGCTDATSYAIA
+297 AASGCTDATSYAIA

-330 WLLYQAL
+330 WLLYQAV
-337 PNASSSLHDASDSD
+337 PNASASFHDASDSD
-351 RKLGLIDPHPFTIS
+351 RKLGLIDPHPFTLS

-384 FSGNLKTASALA
+384 FSGNLKAASALA
-396 TAAFAFTP
+396 TAAFVFTP
-404 SQVVSSAVA
+404 SQVISSAVA
-413 SGKTATITLGTAL
+413 SGKTVTITLGTAL

-441 TATALEAADGRK
+441 PATALEAADGRK

-465 DTAPAVSGVSV
+465 DTAPAVSGISV
-476 NGAALVITF
+476 NGAALLITF

-500 SGSVNGSARTVSTVA
+500 SVSVNGSARTVSTVA
-515 ISARTV
+515 IAAQAV

-535 TVAYTV
+535 TVAYAV
-541 PASNPLTDGT
+541 PTSNPLTDGT

-578 ANRTVLAITFSGSLK
+578 VNRTALAITFSGALK

-619 TVNVTL
+619 TVAVTL
-625 GTAVIDG
+625 GTAVADG
-632 ASLSVSYAPPSMA
+632 ASLSVSYTPPSMA
-645 AAAIQSADGRAIAAF
+645 ATGIQSADGRGIAAF
-660 NSSVSNLTDDAPALA
+660 TSSVSNLTDDAPALA
-675 SAQSNVAG
+675 SARSNVAG

-691 EALSTAAADI
+691 EALSTAAVDVL
-701 PDKSAFTV
+701 DKSAFTV

-722 SAVALTVSP
+722 STVTLTVSP

-746 AATQARLK
+746 AATEARLK

-799 TTSIPAASAFTVSV
+799 AASIPAASAFTVSV

-818 TVSSVALSGKVAT
+818 TVSNIALSGKVAT

-847 YAPPSANALR
+847 YAPPSTNALR
-857 DATNNQV
+857 DATNNSV
-864 AAFGPLAAANQTPRP
+864 AAFGPVAATNQTPRP

-907 PKTAFTFTPAKT
+907 PKTAFTFTPTKT

-933 LGSALADGE
+933 LASALTDGE
-942 AIRVAYMIP
+942 AVRVAYALP
-951 TTAAD
+951 TTAAN
-956 RIKAADGRDLAAFDL
+956 RIKAADGRDVAAFDL

-979 APTLNSAIS
+979 APTLSSAIS

-1014 AFAIT
+1014 AFTIT
-1019 GAPAVTAVSVSGAT
+1019 GAPAVTAVSVSGTT
-1033 ATLSLSPALAEGATA
+1033 ATLTLSPALAEGATV

-1147 APTAVVKVSYTRPAM
+1147 APTAAVKVSYAKPAM

-1209 DSMLDAGAFVLTP
+1209 DSMLDVGAFVLTP

-1264 KSSAGALPSFS
+1264 KSSAGAVPSFS

-1303 QVLDPNR
+1303 QALDPNR

-1338 PGSVVLTLNPAIHET
+1338 PGSVVLTLTPAIHET
-1353 DSVSV
+1353 DSVTV
-1358 KYSTSQTATKNL
+1358 KYSTSETATKNL

-1377 VPAFGPLSVENE
+1377 VPAFGPLSVANE

-1465 YARPLSD
+1465 YTRPLSD
-1472 RNANDLRDPERNRAT
+1472 RNSNDLRDPERNRAT

-1508 DGMTV
+1508 DGTTV
-1513 TLQFDQPLAAT
+1513 TLQFDQPLATT

-1544 ISGNTVTLTVSPAV
+1544 ISGNTVTLTVAPAV
-1558 HELDASVMISY
+1558 HELDANIMISY
-1569 TAPDANGLQDGTG
+1569 TAPSANGLRDGTG
-1582 NAVANF
+1582 NVVANF
-1588 SSAGAN
+1588 SSAVTN

-1602 ASAIGDQVTITLRFD
+1602 TASIGDQATITLRFD
-1617 QPLHTARR
+1617 QPLHTAKR
-1625 PQIGQFTL
+1625 PRIAQFTL
-1633 RGLRSATDGSLL
+1633 RGLRSSADGSPL
-1645 SSVAL
+1645 SGVAL
-1650 STENNREVILTLKN
+1650 STENNREVLLALKN

-1674 VSYAKPASNGLVDST
+1674 VSYAKPASNGMADST
-1689 GNEVASFTSTVTNQT
+1689 GNEVASFTAMVTNQT

-1709 FEYGYATNDR
+1709 FEYGYATNDG
-1719 ITLVFDQALTIPN
+1719 ITLVFDQALTVPN
-1732 MLPLQQESDQPATGC
+1732 MLTLQQESDQPATGC

-1759 ELKVSDLIE
+1759 ELKVSDLIIPPQRGDVSGGGGD
-1768 LMASNVKADADDRSR
+1768 LSH
-1783 LQIKRPQPLT
+1783 LQINLANPL
-1793 AEWIASSEEVKF
+1793 EPSKKIKF

-1812 GLADR
+1812 GITDR
-1817 STPANAAPSTDPAFQ
+1817 STPANAAPSTEPAFQ

-1853 ETFSGAVRAADF
+1853 ETLSGAVRAADF
-1865 SVSSDERSHA
+1865 SVSSDERSHT
-1875 IAEASVVTG
+1875 VTG
-1884 ASGSGKA
+1884 ASGSGKM

-1896 GAAVREGE
+1896 GTAVREGE

-1923 TGAAVSVPSFSVTA
+1923 TGAAVSVPSFIVKA
-1937 NNTTDTAPAALTASA
+1937 KNDTDTAPAVIAASA
-1952 TERKVSVTFDQPIQ
+1952 TERKVSVTFDQTVQ
-1966 IDGSASDLQPTFSIS
+1966 IDGTNGDLRSAFSIS
-1981 VNGSL
+1981 VNGSI
-1986 RPIERIEQSED
+1986 RSIERI
-1997 RIVLDLV
+1997 DLTDKKIDLI
-2004 ISDPIWEGD
+2004 ISDPIREGD
-2013 RITVAYSGQG
+2013 LVTVAYSKPSTGG
-2023 TARIKDDDNNPAASF
+2023 IEDVSGKPAASF

-2052 VSARVRGRIVTIIF
+2052 VSARVRGRIATIIF
-2066 DQALDEGSAPRASEF
+2066 DQALDESSAPQASEF
-2081 SITGGTSVLR
+2081 SITGGTSVRR
-2091 VIRVRG
+2091 VIGVRG
-2097 KVLTLELDRA
+2097 KVLTLELAQA

-2119 PLGGRLREPSGLAVD
+2119 PLGGGLREPSGLAVD

-2178 WLISTREHIEVEQ
+2178 WLISTRERIEVEQ

-2219 VSNLPYRTKIADADG
+2219 VSNLPYRTKIADVEG
-2234 YRTATF
+2234 YRTPTF

-2253 IVQAFAWGDRV
+2253 IVRASARGALV

-2274 VNDLQGFA
+2274 VNNMQGFA
-2282 VEADGQEIA
+2282 VEADGREIA
-2291 IKRVRPS
+2291 VERVRPS

-2317 VMLKYSPAGERGLRD
+2317 VTLKYSPPGERALRD

-2342 LCIQNRTPFPPGAKM
+2342 LCIQNRTPFPPRAET
-2357 PQPESTTASC
+2357 PQPESAAASC
-2367 DTTDAP
+2367 ETAGAR